1 MSATIKNV
9 VKIAPKPI
17 LNSPGTTAGSSN
29 ATAGSKIGKKFS
41 DPGSCGNVQVRNL

>member
-17 LNSPGTTAGSSN
+17 LNSPGTAGSSN
-29 ATAGSKIGKKFS
+29 ATAGSKIGKIFS
-41 DPGSCGNVQVRNL
+41 DLGSCGNAQVRKF